1 MSNLLKKISIIGIFI
16 SFLSYFWYILNGE
29 VTFSSDIARD
39 FLLFDEI
46 TQKHI
51 VLIGPK
57 SSVMGLFH
65 GPAWLY
71 LNYPA
76 YFLSNGNPI
85 ALGLFWIL
93 LTFLFVYSC
102 YFVGKKLFNQNTGY
116 LFALMTSVYMFF
128 HVHEYFNPIGAM
140 MLIPI
145 NFYLFIKYFE
155 KFQIKYLAAYVLISG
170 LIIQFEL
177 AIGIPFFILATIYL
191 IFRLIK
197 SEHKKHIFALFLIII
212 PLLNYVAFD
221 LRHEFLLTNSLV
233 RYLSPESGDSV
244 KYSYPYMLYDRS
256 KLMITNVEILR
267 ADPFYRNA
275 LMGLIFIIFLLI
287 QLRSEKYKNTYLLF
301 LYFYIGFFLLT
312 LINKGPIL
320 YFYFFPLFPLVFLI
334 FSSFITSKYSKI
346 FLVIFFAVYAL
357 NMLTIFRDIQDYK
370 KNSLGKSELSWKFL
384 SNMSGNLYK
393 GKEASFGYFIYTPD
407 IIAYGPKYVL
417 FYEEK
422 LHKDKQAFYFEKKPV
437 TYIVIAPPAEN
448 NPYLSYE
455 WWKTKRLNIKSKP
468 VLTINFENGYKI
480 EKYNLDKKEVNE
492 PFDRGIDPGLSFR

>member
-1 MSNLLKKISIIGIFI
+1 MSTLIKKISIIGIFI
-16 SFLSYFWYILNGE
+16 SFLSYFWYVLNGE
-29 VTFSSDIARD
+29 ILFSSDIARD

-46 TQKHI
+46 TQKHL

-65 GPAWLY
+65 GPSWLY

-76 YFLSNGNPI
+76 YFLGNGNPI

-102 YFVGKKLFNQNTGY
+102 YFVGKKLFDENAGF

-128 HVHEYFNPIGAM
+128 HVNQYFNPVGVM

-155 KFQIKYLAAYVLISG
+155 KFKLKYLITYVLISG
-170 LIIQFEL
+170 FIIQFEL
-177 AIGIPFFILATIYL
+177 AIGIPFFILSTIYL
-191 IFRLIK
+191 ILKLIK
-197 SEHKKHIFALFLIII
+197 SKHKKHIFALFLIVI
-212 PLLNYVAFD
+212 PLLNYVVFD

-244 KYSYPYMLYDRS
+244 KYNYAYMLYDRG
-256 KLMITNVEILR
+256 KLMLTNVEILR
-267 ADPFYRNA
+267 ADPLYRNA
-275 LMGLIFIIFLLI
+275 LMGLMFLVFLSL
-287 QLRSEKYKNTYLLF
+287 QLKHKKYRNTYFLF

-320 YFYFFPLFPLVFLI
+320 YFYFFPLFPFVFLI

-346 FLVIFFAVYAL
+346 FLTIFFIVYLL
-357 NMLTIFRDIQDYK
+357 NMITIFKDINDYS
-370 KNSLGKSELSWKFL
+370 KNSLGKSEVSWKFL
-384 SNMSGNLYK
+384 STMSGNLYK
-393 GKEASFGYFIYTPD
+393 GQEKTFGYFIYTPD
-407 IIAYGPKYVL
+407 IIAYGPKYAL
-417 FYEEK
+417 FYKEK

-437 TYIVIAPPAEN
+437 TYIVIAPPAKN

-455 WWKTKRLNIKSKP
+455 WWKTQRLNIKEKP
-468 VLTINFENGYKI
+468 VLTINFANGYKI
-480 EKYNLDKKEVNE
+480 EKYELNEKEVNE
-492 PFDRGIDPGLSFR
+492 PFDHGIDPGLSFR